1 MSIIAL
7 YCHLLLSKFYQNEL
21 SSSNFPFQAGSVGAM
36 NIDSPHQLS
45 GTASPVA
52 GTVSPK
58 TADESNKHEVG
69 TPHDPLASDSTTTSG
84 SDGTTIQ

>member
-1 MSIIAL
+1 
-7 YCHLLLSKFYQNEL
+7 
-21 SSSNFPFQAGSVGAM
+21 M

-69 TPHDPLASDSTTTSG
+69 TPHDLLASDSTTTSG
-84 SDGTTIQ
+84 SDGTTI